1 MSGFGN
7 RFLPVDAAD
16 AEQFGRMSAIR
27 SVPVNDALLSATAKV
42 YDMTL
47 ATRKVADVAGLDVD
61 ALNPFEA

>member
-1 MSGFGN
+1 
-7 RFLPVDAAD
+7 
-16 AEQFGRMSAIR
+16 MSAIR
-27 SVPVNDALLSATAKV
+27 SAPVNDALLSATAKV